1 MRTCSGRPDRDDAA
15 RFEAVDAVA
24 DSHDH
29 GHVVLDHEHAGVEF
43 VADALDER
51 HERFALAL
59 RDARGRL
66 VEAEHPRARGHQARE
81 LDDAP
86 RPRRQLVHELV
97 AEAAEAEEVDDLVGL
112 GAGRALPAGHSVHR
126 QADGVAHA
134 QVGEELRA
142 LERSTEPEAG
152 ASRRREAARAAA
164 EDLDLAPAGDEAA
177 DRVHQRRL
185 ARAVGADE
193 SDDLARCHVQVD
205 LVDDGAGAE
214 ANGHLADARAPCRA
228 PRGAGVVATETVV
241 GRGRRASVVSGSG
254 ARRRAST
261 AKTASRAL

>member
-1 MRTCSGRPDRDDAA
+1 MRTDVGRPDRDDAA

-43 VADALDER
+43 VPDPLDEG
-51 HERFALAL
+51 HKCFTLAL
-59 RDARGRL
+59 RDACCRL
-66 VEAEHPRARGHQARE
+66 VEAEHSRARGHQTRE

-97 AEAAEAEEVDDLVGL
+97 AEAAETEEVDDLVGV
-112 GAGRALPAGHSVHR
+112 GAGRAPPTGHSMHR

-142 LERSTEPEAG
+142 LERSTDTEAR

-164 EDLDLAPAGDEAA
+164 EDLDLAPAGDETAHG
-177 DRVHQRRL
+177 VHQRRL
-185 ARAVGADE
+185 ARAVGTDE
-193 SDDLARCHVQVD
+193 SDHFARCHVQVD

-214 ANGHLADARAPCRA
+214 TNGHLADAEHRVEPGGERTCCD
-228 PRGAGVVATETVV
+228 GNG
-241 GRGRRASVVSGSG
+241 GR
-254 ARRRAST
+254 
-261 AKTASRAL
+261 